1 MPTYAPGDASAALDI
16 PSSSLRRYVSLFGDY
31 LSESARR
38 RRGRR
43 FTDQDLGVLTRIRD
57 LATEGV
63 KLADI
68 PAQLGDVKEIS
79 PPETA
84 LDLPGFQNRL
94 AEMFEMFQDTQ
105 KDVNELRST
114 VDRLSAELDA
124 ERNKSLWDRIRGK

>member
-1 MPTYAPGDASAALDI
+1 MPTYAPGDASEALGI
-16 PSSSLRRYVSLFGDY
+16 PSSSLRRYVTIFGDY

-43 FTDQDLGVLTRIRD
+43 FNEQDLGVLTRIRD

-68 PAQLGDVKEIS
+68 PARLGDIEVIDI
-79 PPETA
+79 PESA

-105 KDVNELRST
+105 KDLNELRST
-114 VDRLSAELDA
+114 VDRLAAELDA
-124 ERNKSLWDRIRGK
+124 ERSKSLWDRIRGK